1 MRTVVLL
8 ITAAVLFLGSVEV
21 WADGSWNAD
30 VDEGPTFI
38 VSNAL

>member
-8 ITAAVLFLGSVEV
+8 ITAAVLFMES
-21 WADGSWNAD
+21 N